1 MGRAKKDRS
10 MKTKH
15 NKTFGPSD
23 TDFDM
28 NACVN
33 YDPKGWGTVASGF
46 QLSANKLVDF
56 ARTSESEID
65 ILIYPI
71 AFLFRHTL
79 ELVLKIA
86 TQTTSTARVI
96 EKGHNLLDRW
106 DAIAPQAEE
115 RFKDDPSYIDFKGL
129 REIIKDFENVDK
141 GSFDFR
147 YPFTTSGDR
156 TLDGITNININDL
169 AKRAN
174 HAIEQLTLII
184 NAYE

>member
-1 MGRAKKDRS
+1 
-10 MKTKH
+10 MKTKY

-28 NACVN
+28 NACVG
-33 YDPKGWGTVASGF
+33 YDPNSWGTNASGF

-56 ARTSESEID
+56 ARTSESDID

-71 AFLFRHTL
+71 AFLFRHTI
-79 ELVLKIA
+79 ELLLKKA
-86 TQTTSTARVI
+86 TQTTGTSRVI

-115 RFKDDPSYIDFKGL
+115 RFKGNPSYIDFKGL
-129 REIIKDFENVDK
+129 REVIKDFENVDS

-147 YPFTTSGDR
+147 YPFTTSGNR
-156 TLDGITNININDL
+156 TLDGVTNVNINVL
-169 AKRAN
+169 AQRAN
-174 HAIEQLTLII
+174 NAIEQLTLII
-184 NAYE
+184 DAYP